1 MVLFFTYNNGIPAA
15 NNNPSV
21 DQPNMQT
28 NTDSIDSII
37 NVDHYSF
44 ETNFDGTHKQVQLKN
59 SAGINGAIPA
69 GLQGVGFET
78 LYSSA
83 TAGTGEL
90 WFVRGASATGVQ
102 LTGPGTPST
111 ATQGYTFL
119 PGGILIQ
126 WGRRSA
132 NMPSGSSIGSEVF
145 PVAFLNGSLTV
156 TGNPLMNY
164 NPVGSRPSSQASLN
178 IRASSLGSTT
188 GFDWQFYTNS
198 SDYKGFTWIAIG
210 Y

>member
-59 SAGINGAIPA
+59 AAGINGAIPA

-83 TAGTGEL
+83 TAGTGQL
-90 WFVRGASATGVQ
+90 WYVQGANATGIQ
-102 LTGPGTPST
+102 LTGPGTPTPST
-111 ATQGYTFL
+111 NGYTFL
-119 PGGILIQ
+119 PGGILMQ
-126 WGRRSA
+126 WGRRIQA
-132 NMPSGSSIGSEVF
+132 FASGSTTGTENF
-145 PVAFLNGSLTV
+145 PIAFPNACFVVTTTPFVTFASL
-156 TGNPLMNY
+156 
-164 NPVGSRPSSQASLN
+164 PSSQASIN
-178 IRASSLGSTT
+178 VRTSSLANLTNFNWQFYTGSNAYT
-188 GFDWQFYTNS
+188 GFDW
-198 SDYKGFTWIAIG
+198 IAIG
-210 Y
+210 N